1 MKKLLLNFW
10 RFLNSIFLQILLSVV
25 GYNSWEMAIELGRET
40 YGESGYFNKLMHYQN
55 GAQEYLATD
64 VDVTAGFDG
73 GSLAMGLIT
82 CVCIIGVV
90 WLQINKTK
98 P

>member
-10 RFLNSIFLQILLSVV
+10 RFINSIFFQLLLSVV
-25 GYNSWEMAIELGRET
+25 AYNSWKMAIRLGSKTKTAE
-40 YGESGYFNKLMHYQN
+40 GVFDVNWDN
-55 GAQEYLATD
+55 GLNSDYISTN

-73 GSLAMGLIT
+73 GALAMGLIT
-82 CVCIIGVV
+82 CMCVFGVV

>member
-1 MKKLLLNFW
+1 MPQINNHFFK
-10 RFLNSIFLQILLSVV
+10 SIFSWDDFVSSLLPLSKKEK
-25 GYNSWEMAIELGRET
+25 GDAFELLTKCFFWEMAIELGSET
-40 YGESGYFNKLMHYQN
+40 LVGE
-55 GAQEYLATD
+55 

-73 GSLAMGLIT
+73 GALAMGLIT
-82 CVCIIGVV
+82 CMCIFGVV

>member
-10 RFLNSIFLQILLSVV
+10 RFLNSIFLQILLTVV
-25 GYNSWEMAIELGRET
+25 GYNSWEMAIELGSET
-40 YGESGYFNKLMHYQN
+40 LVGEGVFDENWDNYRVTKYITH
-55 GAQEYLATD
+55 D

-73 GSLAMGLIT
+73 GAIAMGLIT
-82 CVCIIGVV
+82 CMCIFGII

>member
-10 RFLNSIFLQILLSVV
+10 NFCRSIFLQILLLALAFR
-25 GYNSWEMAIELGRET
+25 SWEEAQRLGSKKSSIT
-40 YGESGYFNKLMHYQN
+40 SGY
-55 GAQEYLATD
+55 
-64 VDVTAGFDG
+64 DG
-73 GSLAMGLIT
+73 GAIAMGLIA
-82 CVCIIGVV
+82 CICIYCIV

>member
-10 RFLNSIFLQILLSVV
+10 RFLNSIFLQVLLSAV
-25 GYNSWEMAIELGRET
+25 GYNSWEMAIELGSET
-40 YGESGYFNKLMHYQN
+40 LTGDGFFDENMYNTKGSRYIP
-55 GAQEYLATD
+55 TD

-73 GSLAMGLIT
+73 GALAMGLIT
-82 CVCIIGVV
+82 CMCIFGII

>member
-10 RFLNSIFLQILLSVV
+10 RFLNSIFLQIILTVV
-25 GYNSWEMAIELGRET
+25 GYNSWEMTIELGSET
-40 YGESGYFNKLMHYQN
+40 YWENGYINKLMHYQN
-55 GAQEYLATD
+55 GAKEYLATD

-73 GSLAMGLIT
+73 GAIAMGLIT
-82 CVCIIGVV
+82 CMCIFGIV
-90 WLQINKTK
+90 WLKINKPK

>member
-10 RFLNSIFLQILLSVV
+10 RFLNSIFLQILLTVV
-25 GYNSWEMAIELGRET
+25 GYNSWEMAIELGSET
-40 YGESGYFNKLMHYQN
+40 LVGEGVFDENWDNSRVARYIT
-55 GAQEYLATD
+55 TD

-73 GSLAMGLIT
+73 GAIAMGLIT
-82 CVCIIGVV
+82 CMCIFGII

>member
-10 RFLNSIFLQILLSVV
+10 KFLNSIFLQLLLSVV
-25 GYNSWEMAIELGRET
+25 AFISWNMAIELGTET
-40 YGESGYFNKLMHYQN
+40 FHAN
-55 GAQEYLATD
+55 GSFKKNFDMMATD

-73 GSLAMGLIT
+73 GALAMGLIT
-82 CVCIIGVV
+82 CMCVFGVV